1 MRLFLFISILT
12 LPFLLFSQEMKE
24 DMELLKVQQE
34 QKIQKEVAF
43 KGMLK
48 FYNSLVTDQILNDC
62 IYEHSCSKFSQK
74 AFDNYG
80 FLKGLVMTCDRLM
93 RCNRATLAETSK
105 LQLTKKGRIKDH
117 WDDYKKPH

>member
-1 MRLFLFISILT
+1 MRLFLFISILA
-12 LPFLLFSQEMKE
+12 LPFLLFCQDKKG
-24 DMELLKVQQE
+24 DIELLKVQQE
-34 QKIQKEVAF
+34 KIIQKEIAF

-74 AFDNYG
+74 SFDNYG
-80 FLKGLVMTCDRLM
+80 FFKGLVMTCDRLM